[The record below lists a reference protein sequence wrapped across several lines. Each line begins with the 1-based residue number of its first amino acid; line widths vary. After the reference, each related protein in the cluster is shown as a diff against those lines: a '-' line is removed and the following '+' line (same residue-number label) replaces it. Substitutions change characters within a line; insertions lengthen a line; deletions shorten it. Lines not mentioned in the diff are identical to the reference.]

1 MSCEPIGLTATL
13 FVLLSFTMKKSETI
27 RAVNIVGAFLF
38 VVYGLLINSVSTW
51 LLNGMLIGIHIFYLL
66 KAHLEK
72 KSR

>member
-1 MSCEPIGLTATL
+1 MNCEPIGLTATL
-13 FVLLSFTMKKSETI
+13 FVLLSFTMKKPETI

-51 LLNGMLIGIHIFYLL
+51 LLNGMLIGIHIYYLL
-66 KAHLEK
+66 KAYLEK